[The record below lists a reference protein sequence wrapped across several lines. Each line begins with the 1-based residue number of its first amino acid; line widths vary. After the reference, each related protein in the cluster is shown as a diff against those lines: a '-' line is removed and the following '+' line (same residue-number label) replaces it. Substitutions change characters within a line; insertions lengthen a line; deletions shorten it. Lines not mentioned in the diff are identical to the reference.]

1 MQTSFGKQNVCLKSY
16 KVVKTEFNLG
26 YNNILESRSWTT
38 FLVLRFDRGM
48 DTYRSKMKNKK
59 YHTVGTIP
67 KSNRKIVERGKID
80 TPNIHIEKINKLL
93 KKKKKKPAHL
103 C

>member
-38 FLVLRFDRGM
+38 FLVLRFNKGM

-59 YHTVGTIP
+59 YHTVGTVP
-67 KSNRKIVERGKID
+67 KSNRKIVERGNID
-80 TPNIHIEKINKLL
+80 IHNTEIHDL
-93 KKKKKKPAHL
+93 
-103 C
+103 